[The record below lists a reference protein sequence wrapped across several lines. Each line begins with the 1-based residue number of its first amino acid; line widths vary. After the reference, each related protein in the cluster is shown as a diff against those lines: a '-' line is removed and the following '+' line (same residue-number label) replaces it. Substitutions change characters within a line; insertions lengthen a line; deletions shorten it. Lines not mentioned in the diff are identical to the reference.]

1 MLLCFVTNLLIF
13 LVYYRNLGVSV
24 CSSASDIGA
33 VVAPFILY
41 RLASIWQEL
50 PLFVY
55 GEKSFQFQ
63 KSKQIISLCFLSTR
77 VSLSVP
83 IYRGHVSSVQWTCDA
98 FTRNERC

>member
-1 MLLCFVTNLLIF
+1 M
-13 LVYYRNLGVSV
+13 

-55 GEKSFQFQ
+55 GEKSFQLQ
-63 KSKQIISLCFLSTR
+63 KPKHIIFLCFCRLM
-77 VSLSVP
+77 SLSVP
-83 IYRGHVSSVQWTCDA
+83 MYRGHVSSVQWTCDA